1 MWSGSEDLSEI
12 SCDEVLHEIE
22 HYLHGELGQ
31 QQSSRLATHLEGCGP
46 CFERAEFQRKLKDI
60 VRSKCQPGGA
70 PEHVVYRI
78 QMAIRSEP
86 HPHAGPGSAEA

>member
-31 QQSSRLATHLEGCGP
+31 QQSSRLATHLEECSP
-46 CFERAEFQRKLKDI
+46 CLERAEFQRKLKEI
-60 VRSKCQPGGA
+60 VRDKCRCET
-70 PEHVVYRI
+70 PEHVVLRI
-78 QMAIRSEP
+78 QQAIRLE
-86 HPHAGPGSAEA
+86 GEFE